1 MILYDRYTSCNTYRP
16 AGLTSAECNT
26 SGMEQYMER
35 IPRTLRSSCGC
46 NSSNFPSTLPLPL
59 LSPIMAIEHRQQA
72 TTAASASSS
81 APIPVQALHRQGNRP
96 FLQYGLFGPN
106 GKERWLY
113 SKLRLQVSPRRTFAL
128 FQVSTLSAQVP
139 SYVASARRMANSTE
153 TGVHD
158 LSELMRLGLRSL
170 PGF

>member
-1 MILYDRYTSCNTYRP
+1 
-16 AGLTSAECNT
+16 
-26 SGMEQYMER
+26 
-35 IPRTLRSSCGC
+35 
-46 NSSNFPSTLPLPL
+46 
-59 LSPIMAIEHRQQA
+59 MAIEHRQQA
-72 TTAASASSS
+72 TTAASASSASSS

-113 SKLRLQVSPRRTFAL
+113 SKLRLQVSSRRTFAL

-153 TGVHD
+153 TGVH
-158 LSELMRLGLRSL
+158 LSELMRLEWHSL